1 MDTTVVESNLINPG
15 ICDGQITV
23 LTDPLSFWGGFD
35 PIHGTIIDKHHPQ
48 SGLCLTGK
56 IVIMPGSRGSGG
68 GPAGIAES
76 IRRGSGPLG
85 FVVPFNDVALVI
97 GTMVA
102 AKLYDIVLP
111 VAVVDTDQYEVVS
124 AWSCMQ
130 IYADGRLCG
139 Q

>member
-35 PIHGTIIDKHHPQ
+35 PIHGTIIDKHHPR

-68 GPAGIAES
+68 GPGCKTVA
-76 IRRGSGPLG
+76 RRWFS
-85 FVVPFNDVALVI
+85 F
-97 GTMVA
+97 
-102 AKLYDIVLP
+102 
-111 VAVVDTDQYEVVS
+111 
-124 AWSCMQ
+124 
-130 IYADGRLCG
+130 
-139 Q
+139 